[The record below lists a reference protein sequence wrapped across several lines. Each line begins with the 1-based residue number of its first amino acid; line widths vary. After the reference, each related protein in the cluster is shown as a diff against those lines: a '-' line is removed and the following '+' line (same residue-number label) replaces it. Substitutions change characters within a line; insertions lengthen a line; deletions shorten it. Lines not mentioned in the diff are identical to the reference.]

1 MDYVTSV
8 CVMGIIVICNEEVK
22 EKGILEAYTNRKLAN
37 KELHREADITI
48 GEYQLK
54 GWELEGREEIPY
66 DHIWLEELEEIKLT
80 FVRRDYE
87 YASPLVEHLTVSLW
101 LEDTSVMK

>member
-1 MDYVTSV
+1 MEYVNSV
-8 CVMGIIVICNEEVK
+8 CAMGIVVSINGEVE
-22 EKGILEAYTNRKLAN
+22 EKGILEAYTMRKLATE
-37 KELHREADITI
+37 ELQREADITI

-54 GWELEGREEIPY
+54 GWEFEGREEIPY
-66 DHIWLEELEEIKLT
+66 DRIWLEEIKLN

-101 LEDTSVMK
+101 VEDISVMK